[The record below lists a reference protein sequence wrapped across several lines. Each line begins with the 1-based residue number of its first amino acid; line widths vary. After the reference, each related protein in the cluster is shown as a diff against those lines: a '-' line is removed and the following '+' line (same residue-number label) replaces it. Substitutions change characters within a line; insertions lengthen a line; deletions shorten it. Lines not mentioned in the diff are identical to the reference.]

1 MNLPHWIQVYF
12 PFGEHNWWLSA
23 LVASLPIIVLFS
35 LMAGFRV
42 KPHWSALCAAITA
55 VVVANLAFTMPWS
68 LAGASFLFGVGTGL
82 MNIIW
87 IVVAA
92 VYLYDISV
100 STGDF
105 EIMKSSVGGI
115 TADRRLQ
122 LLLVAFC
129 FGAFIEGCAGFGSPV
144 AIAGAFMI
152 GLGFKPFHA
161 AALNLIANTAPVAW
175 GAIGTPVHMLTTV
188 TGLPEA
194 DMNAMIGRIL
204 PITAVIVPFWLVRAM
219 VPWKETFE
227 VLPAILVVGVS
238 FASMQFFWSNRM
250 DANLVDIT
258 AGLFSLLC
266 AVVFLL
272 FWKPKRVWRFEG
284 DEVVV
289 AKGATLGVPSVSGAS
304 PAADARP
311 SGQGTLEAVV
321 LALATVGPLV
331 AMAIKF
337 LPTISMPTTFSF
349 WVFVVSAL
357 VLAVSVWKVVRWG
370 HRRYITILEIV
381 AVPAVWI
388 ALVMIFRGGNV
399 NVLYVAIAVA
409 VFALLMV
416 GFSAGEVTRAWM
428 PFAVLSVFVLCWGL
442 APIKTWMNVHTTPG
456 WNDVTMKDG
465 KPVLDKAGKPVT
477 NKGFITPLHNLISR
491 DKPVVTPDPKT
502 GKLPAEGAVFPFI
515 WLSATGTGCFLAAI
529 VGGLIRGVNPIKLIQ
544 IFGHTL
550 FRMRWAVLAI
560 SCMLGLGF
568 VTRYSGTD
576 AVLGLAFTHTGWF
589 YPFFGTFLGW
599 LGVALT
605 GSDTSSNALFGSLQ
619 KITAQQLGLDP
630 VLMTAANSAGGVMGK
645 MVDAQS
651 ITVATAAT
659 NQIGN
664 EGIIFRFVVW
674 HSIALGTIVGLIVMF
689 YAYVVP
695 NLVPHGV
702 KLLSQ

>member
-1 MNLPHWIQVYF
+1 MPTWTQMYD
-12 PFGEHNWWLSA
+12 PFGHWWLSA
-23 LVASLPIIVLFS
+23 LIAALPIIVLFT
-35 LMAGFRV
+35 LMAGLRV
-42 KPHWSALCAAITA
+42 KPHWAALSGALTA
-55 VVVANLAFTMPWS
+55 VLVACLAFHMPLS
-68 LAGASFLFGVGTGL
+68 LATGSFFYGVSTGL
-82 MNIIW
+82 LNIVW

-105 EIMKSSVGGI
+105 EIMKSSVAGI

-175 GAIGTPVHMLTTV
+175 GAIGTPVHMLATV
-188 TGLPEA
+188 SALPEA

-204 PITAVIVPFWLVRAM
+204 PITAIIVPFWLVRAM

-227 VLPAILVVGVS
+227 VTPAILVVGIS
-238 FASMQFFWSNRM
+238 FASMQFFWANRM
-250 DANLVDIT
+250 DSNLVDIT

-266 AVVFLL
+266 TVVFLL
-272 FWKPKRVWRFEG
+272 FWKPKRIWRFEEDG
-284 DEVVV
+284 GPIAVRAVGN
-289 AKGATLGVPSVSGAS
+289 AIPGVSGGSTPEVHQYSFGRTFKAWL
-304 PAADARP
+304 P
-311 SGQGTLEAVV
+311 
-321 LALATVGPLV
+321 
-331 AMAIKF
+331 F
-337 LPTISMPTTFSF
+337 LI
-349 WVFVVSAL
+349 
-357 VLAVSVWKVVRWG
+357 
-370 HRRYITILEIV
+370 
-381 AVPAVWI
+381 
-388 ALVMIFRGGNV
+388 
-399 NVLYVAIAVA
+399 
-409 VFALLMV
+409 
-416 GFSAGEVTRAWM
+416 
-428 PFAVLSVFVLCWGL
+428 LSVFVFLWGYKPVKAL
-442 APIKTWMNVHTTPG
+442 LNKTTPA
-456 WNDVTMKDG
+456 WTTADG
-465 KPVLDKAGKPVT
+465 KPRGGWETPIH
-477 NKGFITPLHNLISR
+477 NKISR
-491 DKPVVTPDPKT
+491 AQPVVAKPTP
-502 GKLPAEGAVFPFI
+502 EGAKFPFI

-529 VGGLIRGVNPIKLIQ
+529 IGGLIRGVNIGNLVR

-550 FRMRWAVLAI
+550 FRMRWAVIAI
-560 SCMLGLGF
+560 SAMLGLGF
-568 VTRYSGTD
+568 VTRYSGSD

-651 ITVATAAT
+651 ICVATAAT
-659 NQIGN
+659 NQVGN
-664 EGIIFRFVVW
+664 EGMIFRFVVW
-674 HSIALGTIVGLIVMF
+674 HSIALGAIVGVIVMF
-689 YAYVVP
+689 YAYVAP
-695 NLVPHGV
+695 HLVPHGV